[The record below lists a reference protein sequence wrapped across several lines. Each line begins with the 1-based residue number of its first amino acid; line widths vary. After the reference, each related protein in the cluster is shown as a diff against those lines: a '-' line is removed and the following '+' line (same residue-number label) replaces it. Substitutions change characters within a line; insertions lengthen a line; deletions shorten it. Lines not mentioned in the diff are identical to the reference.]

1 MSDVR
6 SWYSKMIPKEARDM
20 GNSLPQL
27 LLQSWSDPAL

>member
-6 SWYSKMIPKEARDM
+6 SWYSKMIPKEAWDT

-27 LLQSWSDPAL
+27 LLQSWITPAL